1 MSVTPLTVLVVD
13 DESLIRWSVVEMLS
27 TCGYTVL
34 EAEDARSALRTL
46 DENRD
51 TIDVV
56 LLDYHLPDSSDLG
69 LLRRVHD
76 SAPDVAVVMVTGFT
90 SDQWVAQALAQG
102 AEDILSK
109 PFTLGR
115 LPDVLARAVRR
126 HGGTRRAATASAADG

>member
-13 DESLIRWSVVEMLS
+13 DESLIRWSVAEVLS
-27 TCGYTVL
+27 AHGYTVL
-34 EAEDARSALRTL
+34 EAEDARGALRTL
-46 DENRD
+46 DERRGM
-51 TIDVV
+51 IDVV

-76 SAPDVAVVMVTGFT
+76 CAPEVAVVMLTGLT
-90 SDQWVAQALAQG
+90 SDAWVAQALAHG

-109 PFTLGR
+109 PFTLGL

-126 HGGTRRAATASAADG
+126 HGGTRRAMPARALDV